1 MMETMRFYLCMLR
14 ERDYRDEI
22 LCVLYFEEVVCL
34 CLSACVLIGCEE
46 SLFLYI
52 AHSPYLFLFFVSN
65 YNNNNIDILIVCF
78 HELNQL

>member
-1 MMETMRFYLCMLR
+1 MLR

-52 AHSPYLFLFFVSN
+52 AIAHIYFSFLLVIIIIIIIN
-65 YNNNNIDILIVCF
+65 IIIIDILIVCF